1 MKKTI
6 NIIIGILL
14 LISLASAIELQVG
27 ETYQIDLGIPYAYY
41 VIVGNSTPVDVDV
54 VLNGTIASITPNKY
68 MESGSF
74 DIIFY
79 AEEKIR
85 EIEVSSGGGGG
96 GKTKYRDRIIYQD
109 KIIKIN
115 ETEPCPIPL
124 KQPEK
129 RDGGW
134 LLIYLYNYFKFFGVV
149 CFIIVIVAILLYLR
163 GKIIKRK
170 V

>member
-6 NIIIGILL
+6 NIVIGILL
-14 LISLASAIELQVG
+14 LIGLASAIELQAG

-41 VIVGNSTPVDVDV
+41 TIVGNSTPIDINV

-85 EIEVSSGGGGG
+85 EVEVSSGGGGG
-96 GKTKYRDRIIYQD
+96 TKYRDKIIYQD
-109 KIIKIN
+109 KIIEKIIN
-115 ETEPCPIPL
+115 ETKPCPIPL
-124 KQPEK
+124 KQPENK
-129 RDGGW
+129 DYRGFLVLGIVC
-134 LLIYLYNYFKFFGVV
+134 LLIFLLILINFIRKINKFKN
-149 CFIIVIVAILLYLR
+149 
-163 GKIIKRK
+163 
-170 V
+170 